1 MVHLAEYL
9 RSGGAAET
17 VGELSN
23 HDESKPCDTQN
34 ASPQNES
41 SSAAVREPGSGNG
54 QESLRTEPGND
65 HNVAAAPANLHGAAP
80 IVPSP
85 APCTQDTDRPVS
97 FLETDAKTDEDNSQS
112 DRYDHGPP
120 SAADEGRS
128 DTDIQREQFASDPN
142 PLDVELDSALDAVR
156 NELTK
161 QFIS

>member
-1 MVHLAEYL
+1 VRYAK
-9 RSGGAAET
+9 RI
-17 VGELSN
+17 
-23 HDESKPCDTQN
+23 
-34 ASPQNES
+34 ASNES

-128 DTDIQREQFASDPN
+128 DTDIQREQFASDP
-142 PLDVELDSALDAVR
+142 PTR
-156 NELTK
+156 RGIGQRPRRGQKRTY
-161 QFIS
+161 